1 MGDTNALAYHSYAEC
16 FNFHMLVES
25 AKTHA
30 RKHEKYRFWGA
41 YIPPAEVALY
51 SFVHRGGVGRY
62 SRMRETMMILA
73 GAVMA
78 SIDDIHGDD
87 ADMFE
92 VVSFA
97 MDKRLVIDDELIS
110 QMDIIYNGYY
120 RHLGDNGD

>member
-1 MGDTNALAYHSYAEC
+1 
-16 FNFHMLVES
+16 
-25 AKTHA
+25 
-30 RKHEKYRFWGA
+30 
-41 YIPPAEVALY
+41 
-51 SFVHRGGVGRY
+51 
-62 SRMRETMMILA
+62 MMILA